1 MKNPPD
7 LPAGFDVACALVS
20 SAACTPSIPPS
31 KEDDE
36 AKNYEEH
43 EQPVPKRE
51 GRSRQADAAQRVHW
65 EDPSSGVKSAP
76 MVLQVTAPS
85 EADETSAAYL
95 AITPRV

>member
-1 MKNPPD
+1 M
-7 LPAGFDVACALVS
+7 VTCAPVC

-36 AKNYEEH
+36 AKNYEKR
-43 EQPVPKRE
+43 EQPVPGWD
-51 GRSRQADAAQRVHW
+51 GRARMADAGQRVHW
-65 EDPSSGVKSAP
+65 EDPSRGVKPAP

-85 EADETSAAYL
+85 DADETSAAYF

>member
-43 EQPVPKRE
+43 EQPGPERD
-51 GRSRQADAAQRVHW
+51 GRSRLAAAQRVHW
-65 EDPSSGVKSAP
+65 EDPSRGVKSGP
-76 MVLQVTAPS
+76 MVLQVTAPL
-85 EADETSAAYL
+85 EADETSAAYF